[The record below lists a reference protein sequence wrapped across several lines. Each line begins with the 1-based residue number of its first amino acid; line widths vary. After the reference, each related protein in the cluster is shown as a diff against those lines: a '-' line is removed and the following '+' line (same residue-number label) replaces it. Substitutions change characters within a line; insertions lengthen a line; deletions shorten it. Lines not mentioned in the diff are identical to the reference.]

1 MGSLAE
7 PTSGYVDFKAVG
19 SAALGALD
27 VMVPRILLGGY
38 RKGRERIVPNPTR
51 NNATPGSF
59 SINLQTGIW
68 AEFATGATGS
78 DGGGRGAGDHGAD
91 HGDGVGRGD
100 ADGGRR
106 GGGVGGD
113 LGDDDSCGDG
123 NDCGGDGGGLGR
135 GVRDGVVGGGRGGN
149 RGRDSGAGGG
159 GHHGH
164 DGGGGRASGRGG
176 AGPGDDFGGSD
187 SRRRDGGGGGL
198 GCSSGDAGARAI
210 GRAGGGSGGG
220 RGGHGGAQTIFSG
233 SVRESGEDIKWAR
246 DGEPARADAPPYTP
260 NEFLKFVTDVTSMP
274 GALDPTA
281 IAALGGC
288 PSGFMSATRHPSPPA
303 PARRL
308 TMSVDLTIAGR
319 RFGYLVIAYG
329 RRHDITCRCICD
341 RLVHIAAEALTNGTV
356 TCCGCQ
362 PAPRA
367 FWIQH
372 RELRA
377 QSRREIQFKIGRG
390 Q

>member
-113 LGDDDSCGDG
+113 LGRDRGDG
-123 NDCGGDGGGLGR
+123 
-135 GVRDGVVGGGRGGN
+135 
-149 RGRDSGAGGG
+149 
-159 GHHGH
+159 
-164 DGGGGRASGRGG
+164 
-176 AGPGDDFGGSD
+176 
-187 SRRRDGGGGGL
+187 
-198 GCSSGDAGARAI
+198 
-210 GRAGGGSGGG
+210 
-220 RGGHGGAQTIFSG
+220 
-233 SVRESGEDIKWAR
+233 
-246 DGEPARADAPPYTP
+246 APPYTP

-281 IAALGGC
+281 IAALEGL
-288 PSGFMSATRHPSPPA
+288 PERLHVRDKASITTSA
-303 PARRL
+303 
-308 TMSVDLTIAGR
+308 GEE
-319 RFGYLVIAYG
+319 AYHVG
-329 RRHDITCRCICD
+329 
-341 RLVHIAAEALTNGTV
+341 
-356 TCCGCQ
+356 
-362 PAPRA
+362 
-367 FWIQH
+367 
-372 RELRA
+372 
-377 QSRREIQFKIGRG
+377 
-390 Q
+390 